1 MAHTILNDGSEPLV
15 LLSARVNLEQDVCD
29 YPRKNKRLY
38 MNEAEEAL
46 IDLQDVMVQP
56 PA

>member
-1 MAHTILNDGSEPLV
+1 LNDGSEPLV